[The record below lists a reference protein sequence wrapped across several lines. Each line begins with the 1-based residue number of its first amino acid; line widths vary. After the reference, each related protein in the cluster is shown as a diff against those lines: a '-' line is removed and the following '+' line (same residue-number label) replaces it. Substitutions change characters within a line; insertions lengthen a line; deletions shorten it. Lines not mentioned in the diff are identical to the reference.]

1 MSGQPPQGPEFNLP
15 PELKAVYSNLV
26 RITHS
31 PADLVFDFAE
41 ILPGSGGPKVVS
53 RVLMSPV
60 GAKLLFRA
68 LGENLARYEAAFG
81 EIRLPGDNSSLAGD
95 LFRSIQPPP
104 EGPK

>member
-1 MSGQPPQGPEFNLP
+1 MTNPAPDFFIP
-15 PELKAVYSNLV
+15 PELRAVYSNLV

-31 PADLVFDFAE
+31 PADLVFDYAE
-41 ILPGSGGPKVVS
+41 MLPGSSGPKIVA

-81 EIRLPGDNSSLAGD
+81 EIHIPGDQNLASD
-95 LFRSIQPPP
+95 LFRAAHPP
-104 EGPK
+104 EPPGQG